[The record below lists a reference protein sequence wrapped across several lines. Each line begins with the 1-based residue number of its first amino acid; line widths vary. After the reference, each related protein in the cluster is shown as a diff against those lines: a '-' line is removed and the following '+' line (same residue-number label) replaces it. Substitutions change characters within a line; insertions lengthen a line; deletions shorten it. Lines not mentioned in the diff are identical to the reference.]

1 MEQGERGQEKDM
13 SGRLDNARDKEHDM
27 DSKDEQ
33 VIVLLQRTFNVRIS
47 SGKRKKAF
55 DIFCIL
61 SSDELLTAQHE
72 QRDKHG
78 HFPPISLAELSPA
91 VHGCLKKPA
100 ARRELLRVG
109 FSARQPSRVLMHHR
123 PIAAN
128 PITGTPL
135 HLMILLQPLSR
146 ILSFDVYLTYSTYAA
161 ECLKRVGTA
170 LTCGAKRKEY
180 RELSNST
187 SSAR

>member
-27 DSKDEQ
+27 DSKDGAKDLDGRKDKEE
-33 VIVLLQRTFNVRIS
+33 IS